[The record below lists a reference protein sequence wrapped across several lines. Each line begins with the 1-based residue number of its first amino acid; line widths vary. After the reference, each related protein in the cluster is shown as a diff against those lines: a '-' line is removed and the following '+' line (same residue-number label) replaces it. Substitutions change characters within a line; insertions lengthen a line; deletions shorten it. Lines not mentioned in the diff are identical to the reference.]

1 MSVISRPKQTQQP
14 IKTKENITTSQWELR
29 VITST
34 LLEVWEN
41 VRDEDAVGFSF
52 ESYWF
57 SGWCDFSGPTTE
69 RSKTKSNKTNLTLA

>member
-1 MSVISRPKQTQQP
+1 MSAISRPKQTQQP
-14 IKTKENITTSQWELR
+14 IKTKENITMSQWELR

-57 SGWCDFSGPTTE
+57 SGWCDLLGPITE
-69 RSKTKSNKTNLTLA
+69 

>member
-1 MSVISRPKQTQQP
+1 MSVKPKPKQVQQP

-34 LLEVWEN
+34 LLEVCEN
-41 VRDEDAVGFSF
+41 VRDEDVVGFSF

>member
-1 MSVISRPKQTQQP
+1 MSVISRPKQAQQP

-41 VRDEDAVGFSF
+41 VRDEDPVGFSF
-52 ESYWF
+52 ES
-57 SGWCDFSGPTTE
+57 
-69 RSKTKSNKTNLTLA
+69 LLV

>member
-1 MSVISRPKQTQQP
+1 MSVKPRPKQAQQP

-34 LLEVWEN
+34 LLEVCEN
-41 VRDEDAVGFSF
+41 VRDEDTVGFSF

-57 SGWCDFSGPTTE
+57 SGRCDFSGPTTE
-69 RSKTKSNKTNLTLA
+69 QSKTKTNKTNSTLA